1 MKNRHYDGMR
11 QVLYDIEAGRVADE
25 LLHRGIARHQRVR
38 VVVETLPSDA
48 EQPEEPPVTA
58 INAAGGAFDW
68 LADEPDL
75 YSDSD
80 LIERYPR

>member
-11 QVLYDIEAGRVADE
+11 QVLYDIEAGRV
-25 LLHRGIARHQRVR
+25 
-38 VVVETLPSDA
+38 VVETLPSDA
-48 EQPEEPPVTA
+48 EQPEDPPITA

-68 LADEPDL
+68 LADEPEL

-80 LIERYPR
+80 FIERYPR